1 MQTCLQF
8 LILRITLL
16 GMFVS
21 LDPVTLSQYIAENL
35 KRLRKEKNLSMQQ
48 LANLA
53 EIEKS
58 QVYRIESGKSD
69 ARISTLLNIANTLE
83 VDVSELL
90 RKPQ

>member
-1 MQTCLQF
+1 
-8 LILRITLL
+8 
-16 GMFVS
+16 MFVS